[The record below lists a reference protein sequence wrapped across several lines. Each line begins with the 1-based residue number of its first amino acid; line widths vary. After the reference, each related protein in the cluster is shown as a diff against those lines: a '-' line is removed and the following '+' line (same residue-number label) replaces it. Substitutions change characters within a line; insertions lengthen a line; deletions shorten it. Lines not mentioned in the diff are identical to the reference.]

1 MYVAIYAALQH
12 ILAPS
17 AAVVKR
23 EKGVNQK
30 NPVIIKKYG
39 NRRLYNTAES
49 RYINLDEVAQ
59 MVRDGVDIQV
69 VDANSGEDLTRLVLT
84 QIIVENAK
92 GPESAFPLD
101 LLRQMVVAQGK
112 LTQESVL
119 NYTNTMMDMYRNA
132 YRAFSP
138 PLTPFDVFQS
148 MMTSAGQTANPPTP
162 PTAGNKSQD
171 PDPGFAQADVK
182 ELRRRIEELEKAVAQ
197 SENTAPPG
205 NKQKRRKS

>member
-1 MYVAIYAALQH
+1 
-12 ILAPS
+12 
-17 AAVVKR
+17 
-23 EKGVNQK
+23 VNRS

-59 MVRDGVDIQV
+59 IVRDGVNLQV

-92 GPESAFPLD
+92 EPESAFPLD

-119 NYTNTMMDMYRNA
+119 NYTQTMMDMYRNA

-148 MMTSAGQTANPPTP
+148 MMTSAAPGGKPAAPPQAAKP
-162 PTAGNKSQD
+162 AQE
-171 PDPGFAQADVK
+171 PDPNAAQAEVK
-182 ELRRRIEELEKAVAQ
+182 ELRRRIEELERTVAQ
-197 SENTAPPG
+197 SENNSPPAK
-205 NKQKRRKS
+205 KQKRSKR